1 MVNSGEKMK
10 KILGSALLFPLLLIL
25 IPNST
30 AANTGGGGGGGPVI
44 QTPVESPTPTPTPTA
59 STTTTPVVDTVE
71 TSLKSIQ
78 VFIENKDYRAA
89 LAALK
94 IADTKFANNADVNNL
109 LGFSSRKLKMYK
121 QAAVYYSTALRIDP
135 NHLGA
140 LEYQGEL
147 FVETKKIPNAKKNL
161 AKLKSL
167 CGATCE
173 EYLDLKKAIGKK

>member
-1 MVNSGEKMK
+1 MK
-10 KILGSALLFPLLLIL
+10 KILGSALLFSLLLVL

-30 AANTGGGGGGGPVI
+30 AANTGGGGGGPII
-44 QTPVESPTPTPTPTA
+44 QTPAESPTPTPTPTA

-71 TSLKSIQ
+71 SSLKSIQ

-109 LGFSSRKLKMYK
+109 LGFSSRKLKLYK
-121 QAAVYYSTALRIDP
+121 QAAVYYSKALRIDP

-147 FVETKKIPNAKKNL
+147 FVETKKIPSAKKNL

>member
-1 MVNSGEKMK
+1 MK
-10 KILGSALLFPLLLIL
+10 KIFGSALLFPLLLVL
-25 IPNST
+25 IPNSI
-30 AANTGGGGGGGPVI
+30 AANTGGGGGGGGPVI

-94 IADTKFANNADVNNL
+94 IADTKFANDADVNNL
-109 LGFSSRKLKMYK
+109 LGFSSRKLKLYK
-121 QAAVYYSTALRIDP
+121 QAAVYYSKALRINP

-147 FVETKKIPNAKKNL
+147 FVETKKIPSAKKNL

-167 CGATCE
+167 CGVTCE